1 MRCPRVEGFRAV
13 ALFLFSLVLLLMLPG
28 RPAQAQQWIAS
39 IPAASNPYAIA
50 VNSTTNKIYVGN
62 QTTNS
67 VRVIDGITFAY
78 NDIPVLEQPQFIAV
92 NEVTNKIY
100 FTSSAENSLYIFDGA
115 TNQVTQLAVPLNGN
129 PVIDTVR
136 NKIYLAGTLG
146 VAVVDGVTLSITNIS
161 LPPPLSLLSMAL
173 NVVTNKVYVTN
184 SFDEAV
190 YIVDGVTL
198 SVTTIPLS
206 RYSEDIVVDTD
217 RNKIYT
223 LSESAPVVLTAID
236 GTTLAT
242 ASVMLNANSE
252 GLAIDQLRGEI
263 YVTGGGSLAAINGN
277 DLSVTYIV
285 LSGGATNFA
294 LGVEPRTNTIYVTSF
309 DGQGNG
315 VIAVNGRTHSVL
327 RVETGGVPYGLAID
341 SVHDRIY

>member
-1 MRCPRVEGFRAV
+1 MRCPRVEGFRDV

-100 FTSSAENSLYIFDGA
+100 FTSSAENSLYIIDGA

-161 LPPPLSLLSMAL
+161 LPPPLSLLTMAL
-173 NVVTNKVYVTN
+173 NVVTNKIYVTN

-206 RYSEDIVVDTD
+206 RYS
-217 RNKIYT
+217 
-223 LSESAPVVLTAID
+223 
-236 GTTLAT
+236 
-242 ASVMLNANSE
+242 
-252 GLAIDQLRGEI
+252 
-263 YVTGGGSLAAINGN
+263 
-277 DLSVTYIV
+277 
-285 LSGGATNFA
+285 
-294 LGVEPRTNTIYVTSF
+294 
-309 DGQGNG
+309 
-315 VIAVNGRTHSVL
+315 
-327 RVETGGVPYGLAID
+327 
-341 SVHDRIY
+341 